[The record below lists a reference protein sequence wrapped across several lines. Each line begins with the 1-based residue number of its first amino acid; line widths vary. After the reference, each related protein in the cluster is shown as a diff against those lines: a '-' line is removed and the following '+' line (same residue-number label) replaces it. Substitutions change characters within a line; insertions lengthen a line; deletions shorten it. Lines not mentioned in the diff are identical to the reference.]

1 MLLNNNID
9 HEVKSDANNEG
20 PRKKLSKADQKNL
33 TLKRKRLVRQEAV
46 TQYDDKKVDPPSD
59 VGDDDDEEEKSK
71 ILTLQSQS
79 TGSTETVIEAAAVRH
94 RPRPDNLELNSQTQ
108 PASGRKCPSLIVN
121 KFFTSVIHIKHF
133 MLLN

>member
-1 MLLNNNID
+1 M
-9 HEVKSDANNEG
+9 
-20 PRKKLSKADQKNL
+20 
-33 TLKRKRLVRQEAV
+33 RQEAV

-59 VGDDDDEEEKSK
+59 VGDDDDEEERSK

-108 PASGRKCPSLIVN
+108 PAAGRQCPTLISSSIPSFDVYQIYHN
-121 KFFTSVIHIKHF
+121 
-133 MLLN
+133 